1 MTKQALLERIAQQEE
16 LANAMLKICEQMK
29 AWVEKMEPSDRL
41 APTESEQK
49 GCASPITKRRV
60 KGTRTRRL
68 TSATFTYRWI
78 RKEPQRIIVLY
89 QHLLQAEWI
98 AADTKPDDF
107 AAIFSG
113 EESNS
118 RIKWIGTQQHLYY
131 LIYTLVKRQIV
142 AIPVKTTIWQIT
154 ESHFTDGKNCPFHDF
169 NKQKAPA
176 RAKYAIEKMVVILDL
191 SIR

>member
-1 MTKQALLERIAQQEE
+1 MVGVLTISGRINFLQ
-16 LANAMLKICEQMK
+16 LARYCKSCEQ
-29 AWVEKMEPSDRL
+29 RFR
-41 APTESEQK
+41 QN
-49 GCASPITKRRV
+49 
-60 KGTRTRRL
+60 
-68 TSATFTYRWI
+68 F
-78 RKEPQRIIVLY
+78 RKKFD
-89 QHLLQAEWI
+89 WI

-176 RAKYAIEKMVVILDL
+176 RAKYAIEKMVDILDL